1 MTEFVKMT
9 SIHRNMTKVLFGE
22 KKQEEM
28 GLLKPWCLD
37 GFAITHVKQ
46 KLNCDLLQEARTTN
60 EIEKW

>member
-1 MTEFVKMT
+1 MMEFVKMT
-9 SIHRNMTKVLFGE
+9 SIHRNMTKVLSGE

-37 GFAITHVKQ
+37 VFGITHVKQ
-46 KLNCDLLQEARTTN
+46 KLNCDLLQEARATN